1 MSVYSTAHKLAREI
15 KNSDEYS
22 EYKEVRTKIMDDE
35 KSKEMLRDYQKEQ
48 MKVQSKKMSGEE
60 LTEEDKEKLENLR
73 NIIEINSDI
82 KNYLEAEY
90 RVSVLLNDLQEI
102 LFSDLELGIEDQ
114 NNKREGKE
122 E

>member
-22 EYKEVRTKIMDDE
+22 DYREIREKIMDDE
-35 KSKEMLRDYQKEQ
+35 KSREMLEDYQQEQ
-48 MKVQSKKMSGEE
+48 MRVQSKKMSGKE

-73 NIIEINSDI
+73 EIIEINSDI

-102 LFSDLELGIEDQ
+102 LFSDLELGIQDED
-114 NNKREGKE
+114 GKSGDNE
-122 E
+122 